1 MYCYANEVGVLNF
14 KLLLAAAAMSSWV
27 GWCCMRNTTNYYK
40 FRQQVTPAA
49 LSQIESG
56 PQQIGNLCSS
66 HGFRLH
72 FDAEENIYALETPN
86 MVDMYPI
93 TMEQPLTKA
102 FPSCVVM
109 N

>member
-1 MYCYANEVGVLNF
+1 
-14 KLLLAAAAMSSWV
+14 
-27 GWCCMRNTTNYYK
+27 MRNTTNYYK

-72 FDAEENIYALETPN
+72 FDAGENIYALETPN

-93 TMEQPLTKA
+93 TLEQLLTKA
-102 FPSCVVM
+102 FPLCSNELRNVVDAF
-109 N
+109 NGPRYKAFGKKFQLQ